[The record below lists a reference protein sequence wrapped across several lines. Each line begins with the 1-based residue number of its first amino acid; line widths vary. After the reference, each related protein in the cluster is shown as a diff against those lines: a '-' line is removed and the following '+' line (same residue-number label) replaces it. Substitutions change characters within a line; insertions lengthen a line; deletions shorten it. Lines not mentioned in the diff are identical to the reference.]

1 MITMTDTLPHEWVG
15 IHARAHPDARAVTS
29 ADGSISYAELDRRV
43 NAHAQA
49 LRDEGV
55 EPGDVVPLAATLT
68 LEDIVALVAIP
79 LLGAVPAPYGPHRV
93 DTNGAVVRDAY
104 AIVPTSGSAGHPR
117 GVVLTPGNVMA
128 AVEASRRRLGN
139 DSRDGWLLTLPLF
152 HVGGLSVV
160 WRSLTAGGSI
170 ELHEGFDAVAVAR
183 SLKGRSVSMV
193 SLVPT
198 MLHRV
203 LEVDPGPY
211 DGMKGVL
218 LGGAPASRDL
228 VERGLAAGLPI
239 LQTYGM
245 TETCSQVATV
255 EPGKERE
262 SLGTAGRV
270 LDGFTLSF
278 DDGEIL
284 VDGPAVSPGYIGEV
298 SRIGPYR
305 TGDLGRFDD
314 EGRLII
320 VGRTDDV
327 IVTGGENVHASVVE
341 SAIEAHPA
349 VSHAVVVAVD
359 DDEWG
364 EIVVAVVEAEHGA
377 ATAVREATEQR
388 LARHEIPKRWVF
400 VKQLPL
406 LPSGKPDRQST
417 RVEAVKELGM
427 PPANSRGTG

>member
-1 MITMTDTLPHEWVG
+1 MTDTLPHEWVG

-93 DTNGAVVRDAY
+93 DADGAVAGTAY

-117 GVVLTPGNVMA
+117 GVVLTPGNIKA

-139 DSRDGWLLTLPLF
+139 DSRDRWLLTLPLF

-170 ELHEGFDAVAVAR
+170 ELHEGFDAVAVAL
-183 SLKGRSVSMV
+183 SLKGGSVSMA

-198 MLHRV
+198 MLHRI

-211 DGMKGVL
+211 EGIKGVL
-218 LGGAPASRDL
+218 LGGAPASRAL
-228 VERGLAAGLPI
+228 VGRGLAAGLPI

-245 TETCSQVATV
+245 TETSSQVATV
-255 EPGKERE
+255 EPGKERQ

-270 LDGFTLSF
+270 LDGFALSF

-284 VDGPAVSPGYIGEV
+284 LDGPAVSPGYIGEPPRV
-298 SRIGPYR
+298 GPYR
-305 TGDLGRFDD
+305 TGDLGHLDA
-314 EGRLII
+314 EGRLI
-320 VGRTDDV
+320 VTGRRDEL
-327 IVTGGENVHASVVE
+327 ILTGGENVRPSVVE
-341 SAIEAHPA
+341 AAIEDVPT
-349 VSHAVVVAVD
+349 VVHAVVVGIED
-359 DDEWG
+359 KEWG
-364 EIVVAVVEAEHGA
+364 QIVVAVVEAEAADMPDIEVA
-377 ATAVREATEQR
+377 ATDR
-388 LARHEIPKRWVF
+388 LARHEIPKQWIQVGSI
-400 VKQLPL
+400 PL
-406 LPSGKPDRQST
+406 LPNGKRDRAAAKALA
-417 RVEAVKELGM
+417 EAVRSTEY
-427 PPANSRGTG
+427 

>member
-1 MITMTDTLPHEWVG
+1 MTDTLPHEWVG
-15 IHARAHPDARAVTS
+15 IHARAHPDSRAVTS

-49 LRDEGV
+49 LHDEGV

-93 DTNGAVVRDAY
+93 DADGAVAGTAY

-117 GVVLTPGNVMA
+117 GVVLTPGNITA

-139 DSRDGWLLTLPLF
+139 DSRDRWLLTLPLF

-170 ELHEGFDAVAVAR
+170 ELHEGFDAVAVAL
-183 SLKGRSVSMV
+183 SLKGGSVSMA

-198 MLHRV
+198 MLHRI

-211 DGMKGVL
+211 EGIKGVL
-218 LGGAPASRDL
+218 LGGAPASRAL
-228 VERGLAAGLPI
+228 VGRGLAAGLPI

-245 TETCSQVATV
+245 TETSSQVATV
-255 EPGKERE
+255 EPGKERQ

-270 LDGFTLSF
+270 LDGFALSF

-284 VDGPAVSPGYIGEV
+284 LDGLAVSPGYIGEPPRV
-298 SRIGPYR
+298 GPYR
-305 TGDLGRFDD
+305 TGDLGHLDA
-314 EGRLII
+314 EQRLI
-320 VGRTDDV
+320 VTGRRDEL
-327 IVTGGENVHASVVE
+327 ILTGGENVRPSVVE
-341 SAIEAHPA
+341 AAIED
-349 VSHAVVVAVD
+349 V
-359 DDEWG
+359 
-364 EIVVAVVEAEHGA
+364 
-377 ATAVREATEQR
+377 
-388 LARHEIPKRWVF
+388 
-400 VKQLPL
+400 
-406 LPSGKPDRQST
+406 
-417 RVEAVKELGM
+417 
-427 PPANSRGTG
+427 